1 MPLYHQLESELVE
14 RINSGEFKAG
24 DTLPTEE
31 QICAQYG
38 VSRITV
44 RRALDAMIA
53 SGLIT
58 RRRGVGTF
66 VAAPLSGV
74 RSVRISGSLDDF
86 LASAAAM
93 NQDVLSLGHARP
105 SAEVAEALAI
115 AEGDKVVRLELVS
128 SLSAGPVLYL
138 EVFFPLAVA
147 GDLSMAD
154 LTPGM
159 PVVRVIER
167 KLKTRVVRASQ
178 LIAPDRADKTTARR
192 LGLKVDTPILRI
204 TRIYYAAD
212 GTPIEVALVRHHP
225 ERYQY
230 VVEFIARPAPA

>member
-14 RINSGEFKAG
+14 RINGGEFKAG

-44 RRALDAMIA
+44 RRALDAMIS

-66 VAAPLSGV
+66 VAEQPSGV
-74 RSVRISGSLDDF
+74 RSVRITGSLDDF
-86 LASAAAM
+86 LANAGAL
-93 NQDVLSLGHARP
+93 NQEVLSLDRRP
-105 SAEVAEALAI
+105 ASAEVAGALAI
-115 AEGDKVVRLELVS
+115 AEGEKVTRLELIS
-128 SLSAGPVLYL
+128 SLIAGPVLYL

-147 GDLSMAD
+147 GDLSMED

-167 KLKTRVVRASQ
+167 KMKTRVVRASQ
-178 LIAPDRADKTTARR
+178 LIAPDRADKTTAKH

-204 TRIYYAAD
+204 TRIYYSAD

-230 VVEFIARPAPA
+230 VVEFTARPTQA

>member
-1 MPLYHQLESELVE
+1 MPLYHQLESDLVE
-14 RINSGEFKAG
+14 RINSGEFNAG

-44 RRALDAMIA
+44 RRALDAMIT
-53 SGLIT
+53 SGLIV

-66 VAAPLSGV
+66 VAEPPSGV
-74 RSVRISGSLDDF
+74 RSVRITGSLDDF
-86 LASAAAM
+86 LANAGAL
-93 NQDVLSLGHARP
+93 NQRVLSLDRKPASG
-105 SAEVAEALAI
+105 EVAQALAI
-115 AEGDKVVRLELVS
+115 AKGEEVVRLELVS

-138 EVFFPLAVA
+138 EVFFPVAVA
-147 GDLSMAD
+147 GDLSMND

-178 LIAPDRADKTTARR
+178 LIAPDRADQSAAKH

-212 GTPIEVALVRHHP
+212 GAPIEVALVRHHP

-230 VVEFIARPAPA
+230 VVEFTARPAPV